1 MILDNYDPDK
11 FTIDNIYDSLR
22 DEDRWMISKTEK
34 MVRTATKYLE
44 SRDLHLLA
52 REMENYILDD
62 LSRWYVCLVRDRS
75 WSEGEDATADKN
87 ATYFTL
93 YYAIM
98 KTALLLAPIAPHI
111 AEEVYQHMGG
121 KKLSVHMEDWPVCD
135 EKLIKEDIEHSMALV
150 ENIVDI
156 IAAERAK
163 MGSKLRWPLLQVF
176 VRGNDSEVNKA
187 VKLFDDVLASQGNI
201 KKVQYLGKDEIPS
214 VEKDIE
220 PVEFVEG
227 TIFIDFN
234 VTPEIEAEGYAREL
248 IRRIQQ
254 MRKDMKLKVEQ
265 YVDIQVAS
273 EDRLVGLFESWKEHI
288 STEVRAKTLTF
299 TSEPKGTEVKE
310 WDVTG
315 KMITIGITPIE

>member
-1 MILDNYDPDK
+1 
-11 FTIDNIYDSLR
+11 
-22 DEDRWMISKTEK
+22 
-34 MVRTATKYLE
+34 
-44 SRDLHLLA
+44 
-52 REMENYILDD
+52 
-62 LSRWYVCLVRDRS
+62 
-75 WSEGEDATADKN
+75 
-87 ATYFTL
+87 
-93 YYAIM
+93 M

-214 VEKDIE
+214 VENDIE